1 MRGAIRHYPC
11 GQKTGLKRAREA
23 CFVSRV
29 SAGQRIAALSEG
41 IVIFPCMSETSRKQ
55 GTPQPRGGNAR
66 PANSSGQAQ
75 LLPEWVREYIP
86 LLLLGAVVLVAV
98 LCHAATVIT
107 WPALMSALAAAA
119 ASAAW
124 IRYLIVRKKRAAEAA
139 HKQRELFVQSCFDKV
154 DVMPGSPV
162 FEHYIA
168 DLLRMDGHRD
178 VRVVGGKGDGGADI
192 LSTDPSGRAMAYQC
206 KRQKDPVPIKV
217 IRELQGTLAYEHH
230 GRAGVIVTNNTLT
243 KDAEALALATRIA
256 VIARAQL
263 AEWMDRTRDQIEQQ
277 GSLPREGG
285 SGGSRAPGTS
295 STAIGWTA
303 VVLLVVFAV
312 VYATASAHSAARAS
326 THPAIAPAAPP
337 ATELSPEAVIM
348 ANFAAISRHDW
359 HTVWDLWYHP
369 AADAQGYQKMISGY
383 RLTARDVV
391 VSMKTSGDSVSAR
404 VLAYETTGAVQTY
417 HFTFTVHGGQITA
430 GRSVL
435 AHVSYRSSAVASHTR
450 S

>member
-1 MRGAIRHYPC
+1 MFRLARICRSANRRFVRGHSYISLHERDQQEARNSAAARRQRTT
-11 GQKTGLKRAREA
+11 GQLE
-23 CFVSRV
+23 
-29 SAGQRIAALSEG
+29 
-41 IVIFPCMSETSRKQ
+41 
-55 GTPQPRGGNAR
+55 R
-66 PANSSGQAQ
+66 PGPDSK
-75 LLPEWVREYIP
+75 WVREYIP

-98 LCHAATVIT
+98 LCHAATVVAS
-107 WPALMSALAAAA
+107 PALMSALAAAA

-124 IRYLIVRKKRAAEAA
+124 IRYLIVRKKRAAKAA
-139 HKQRELFVQSCFDKV
+139 REQRELFVQSCFDKV

-285 SGGSRAPGTS
+285 
-295 STAIGWTA
+295 
-303 VVLLVVFAV
+303 L
-312 VYATASAHSAARAS
+312 AARA
-326 THPAIAPAAPP
+326 HPAPP
-337 ATELSPEAVIM
+337 AQRSGGQPSCCSSSSPWSTPQRARTPPREQARTRR
-348 ANFAAISRHDW
+348 SRRPRP
-359 HTVWDLWYHP
+359 LP
-369 AADAQGYQKMISGY
+369 PN
-383 RLTARDVV
+383 
-391 VSMKTSGDSVSAR
+391 SAR
-404 VLAYETTGAVQTY
+404 KQ
-417 HFTFTVHGGQITA
+417 
-430 GRSVL
+430 
-435 AHVSYRSSAVASHTR
+435 
-450 S
+450 

>member
-1 MRGAIRHYPC
+1 MRGAIRHHPC
-11 GQKTGLKRAREA
+11 GQKTVLKRAREVR
-23 CFVSRV
+23 FVSRV

-41 IVIFPCMSETSRKQ
+41 IVIFPRMSETSRKQ

-66 PANSSGQAQ
+66 PGNSGGQAQ

-98 LCHAATVIT
+98 LCHVATVIT
-107 WPALMSALAAAA
+107 WPALVSALAAAA
-119 ASAAW
+119 AGAAW

-139 HKQRELFVQSCFDKV
+139 RKQRELFVQSCFDKV

-168 DLLRMDGHRD
+168 DLLRMDGHHD
-178 VRVVGGKGDGGADI
+178 VQVVGGKGDGGADI

-243 KDAEALALATRIA
+243 RDAEALARATGIA

-263 AEWMDRTRDQIEQQ
+263 AEWMDRARDQIEQK
-277 GSLPREGG
+277 GSPPREGG
-285 SGGSRAPGTS
+285 SRASRAPGTS

-303 VVLLVVFAV
+303 VLLLVVFAV

-326 THPAIAPAAPP
+326 THPAIAPP
-337 ATELSPEAVIM
+337 ATQLSPEAVIM

-369 AADAQGYQKMISGY
+369 AADARDYQKMISGY

-417 HFTFTVHGGQITA
+417 HFTFTVHAGQITA

-435 AHVSYRSSAVASHTR
+435 AHVSYRPSAVASHTR